1 MAYEKDIQ
9 TYITSLTKT
18 LNNGKNTLTAIVR
31 YKGKEYKDEI
41 KWNYTGE
48 KKREADSYV
57 NKSVHAGW

>member
-1 MAYEKDIQ
+1 M
-9 TYITSLTKT
+9 T
-18 LNNGKNTLTAIVR
+18 LNNGKNTLTAIVW

-41 KWNYTGE
+41 EWNYTGE